1 MVRSLLNNVRR
12 RVTNAVTDPFGHA
25 EYPLARTMEYRGDPG
40 ICGPGSASWAIIG
53 DVAGFIGG
61 IRALLIQASH
71 PEVVAGVA
79 DHSRYEVDPL
89 GRLSRT
95 SAYVTATTFGAMPEV
110 EQAIRY
116 VRRAHRPV
124 KGVSHRGTEYDAD
137 APPFAAW
144 VHNALTDSFLVA
156 YEFYGREALSPE
168 DADRFVAEQRRIG
181 ELHSAAPLPSTA
193 AELHQWIA
201 EHPGLDESPGQKKTA
216 AFLRKPPLSRGQL
229 FGYRILFAA
238 AVATLPPRL
247 RRIIGVRRI
256 PGARI
261 VGRYGLGILRWALGS
276 SPTWHLSL
284 LRCDADIP
292 EGLFVQ
298 PLPTEASGSV
308 GMGLQD

>member
-1 MVRSLLNNVRR
+1 MVSLLDPIRR
-12 RVTNAVTDPFGHA
+12 RMTNAVTDPFGHA

-40 ICGPGSASWAIIG
+40 VCGPGSASWAIIG

-110 EQAIRY
+110 EQAIRF

-124 KGVSHRGTEYDAD
+124 KGTSHRGEVYDAD
-137 APPFAAW
+137 APPLAAW

-156 YEFYGREALSPE
+156 YQYYGRDRLSVE

-181 ELHSAAPLPSTA
+181 ELHGAAPLPRTA
-193 AELHQWIA
+193 SALAEWIA
-201 EHPGLDESPGQKKTA
+201 GHPGLDGSPGQVRTA
-216 AFLRKPPLSRGQL
+216 EFLRRPPLSRGQL

-238 AVATLPPRL
+238 AVATLPRRL
-247 RRIIGVRRI
+247 RRIIGVRRM

-261 VGRYGLGILRWALGS
+261 VGRVGIGILRWALGS

-284 LRCDADIP
+284 LRCDAEVP
-292 EGLFVQ
+292 EGLFIQ
-298 PLPTEASGSV
+298 PLPTEVSGAV
-308 GMGLQD
+308 GMGEPR